1 MEETHVTELET
12 LANLAEVLGTLTIIG
27 GLVFAVIQIRQYRQ
41 QLRETATLDLM
52 NKFQTP
58 EFAQAF
64 QVLRSLPEDVS
75 ATELRADKPEA
86 EAAAM
91 SVCAVYETVGVLVF
105 RRILPF
111 QIVEDLTGGAIVMC
125 WRKLRRWITEIRA
138 DTANQRVFEWFQWM
152 AERCS
157 EQQRIESKSVPAYEA
172 HRNWKLPRL

>member
-1 MEETHVTELET
+1 MTDLDT
-12 LANLAEVLGTLTIIG
+12 LANLAEVFGTLTIIG
-27 GLVFAVIQIRQYRQ
+27 GLLFAVIQIRQYQQ
-41 QLRETATLDLM
+41 QLRETATLELM

-64 QVLRSLPEDVS
+64 RILRSLRDDVPSTEVSVKNPEV
-75 ATELRADKPEA
+75 

-111 QIVEDLTGGAIVMC
+111 QVVEDLTGGAIVTC
-125 WRKLRRWITEIRA
+125 WRKLRTWIQELRVETSNE
-138 DTANQRVFEWFQWM
+138 RVFEWFQWL

-157 EQQRIESKSVPAYEA
+157 EQQQVESESAPAYRA
-172 HRNWKLPRL
+172 HRTWKLPRQ